1 MNHWYSGY
9 CNINVNWWLDKIEWM
24 LNGLSNNNFEEQM
37 WKNEQLLEN
46 TINIKVVVNNI
57 YYNIYIDRF
66 HDFSLDHEIDR

>member
-9 CNINVNWWLDKIEWM
+9 CKSNVYWWLDKIEWM

-46 TINIKVVVNNI
+46 TMNIKVVVNNM
-57 YYNIYIDRF
+57 YYNIYIHRF